1 MKLIKR
7 GGMWQVH
14 FVDSANERQ
23 RLSTGVKVDRRLPD
37 EGRSL
42 ATLAAAEKMREH
54 LLGTVTLTEARKQAG
69 NAVNLA
75 YALQKSMADRWSDQK
90 SARERRYVVQ
100 QLIRDIGYWPLK
112 SITYQRLLDYGHE
125 LERDGD
131 APATRNRKMS
141 CIHAAM
147 NDAKLRGE
155 IESLPPFPR
164 WKERNLKER
173 YLTTGEEERL
183 LSSMAAYAA
192 PGDADAQYMLAM
204 VPFLL
209 DTGLRASEAML
220 TPEQDLGD
228 KVWLPHGSTKNDRGR
243 TVPLTTRARASLDKI
258 LASPVHAYLQERAKN
273 PAYSTTHWMGL
284 RFRTACER
292 AKIKGVTLHTLRHT
306 CASRLV
312 QAGVSLYM
320 VRDWLGHTSI
330 KTTERYAH
338 LAPSSMGVALAALEA
353 HTAVSKL
360 EATINT
366 GFAAPV
372 RDDTVSAP
380 KVH

>member
-1 MKLIKR
+1 MKLTPR
-7 GGMWQVH
+7 GGVWQVH

-23 RLSTGVKVDRRLPD
+23 RLSTKVKVDARLPD
-37 EGRSL
+37 KGKAL
-42 ATLAAAEKMREH
+42 AMLKAADVMREH
-54 LLGTVTLTEARKQAG
+54 LLGTVTLAEARKQAG
-69 NAVNLA
+69 NSINLA
-75 YALQKSMADRWSDQK
+75 YALQKSMTDRWSDQK

-100 QLIRDIGYWPLK
+100 ALIRDVGYWPLK
-112 SITYQRLLDYGHE
+112 SITYQKLQDYGRE
-125 LERDGD
+125 LEQDGD

-147 NDAKLRGE
+147 ADAKLRGE
-155 IESLPPFPR
+155 IDSLPPFPR
-164 WKERNLKER
+164 WRENNLKER
-173 YLTTGEEERL
+173 YLTRAEEKTL
-183 LSSMAAYAA
+183 LDSMTAHAA
-192 PGDADAQYMLAM
+192 PGDEDAQYMLAM

-220 TPEQDLGD
+220 TPEQDLG
-228 KVWLPHGSTKNDRGR
+228 KAVWLPHGSTKNGRGR
-243 TVPLTTRARASLDKI
+243 TVPLTRRARECLDRI
-258 LASPVHAYLQERAKN
+258 LASPVHAYLQERARN
-273 PAYSTTHWMGL
+273 PAYKTTHWMGL

-292 AKIKGVTLHTLRHT
+292 AKIKGVSLHTLRHT

-338 LAPSSMGVALAALEA
+338 LAPSSMDVALEA
-353 HTAVSKL
+353 LQADVSEP

-366 GFAAPV
+366 GLSSPA
-372 RDDTVSAP
+372 RNDTDSRP
-380 KVH
+380 KLH